1 VGIGRRKYPTSDPGR
16 ATGAGFAVSW
26 VGGVDQAVADVS
38 LLTPPLGQ
46 RDHRRHRRVRGR
58 LPSSEGAKMEPA
70 MATAAKATT
79 YPHIETT
86 PDVRSGKA
94 CIEGTRIA
102 VVDIV
107 GLLKRGMRPEEMLD
121 HYMRPLTL
129 AQVHAS
135 LTYYYD
141 HTEEI
146 EAYFERAKEAVAEV
160 EANRAEYLGRQ
171 AR

>member
-1 VGIGRRKYPTSDPGR
+1 M
-16 ATGAGFAVSW
+16 GAV
-26 VGGVDQAVADVS
+26 
-38 LLTPPLGQ
+38 
-46 RDHRRHRRVRGR
+46 
-58 LPSSEGAKMEPA
+58 

-79 YPHIETT
+79 YPHIETA

-107 GLLKRGMRPEEMLD
+107 ALLHRGMRPEEMLD
-121 HYMRPLTL
+121 YYMRPLTL
-129 AQVHAS
+129 AQVHAA

-146 EAYFERAKEAVAEV
+146 EAYFERAAMAEADF
-160 EANRAEYLGRQ
+160 EAKRAEYLRRP
-171 AR
+171 AER